1 MSQSLISPETGS
13 LAVGNLEERLLAHP
27 HLCERIEA
35 LLNVVENSASDVETA
50 DLAEER
56 VMEEVRQIGHQAL
69 SSWAERQ
76 HQKQVELLRS
86 DRPQVRQHLKKNFTG
101 TPALEPLRYKSSSL
115 PKRKE
120 NP

>member
-13 LAVGNLEERLLAHP
+13 LAVGNLEERLRAHP

-56 VMEEVRQIGHQAL
+56 VIEEVRQIGQQAL
-69 SSWAERQ
+69 SSWAEHQ
-76 HQKQVELLRS
+76 HQQQIELLRS
-86 DRPQVRQHLKKNFTG
+86 AQPQVRQHLKKNSTG
-101 TPALEPLRYKSSSL
+101 TPAWEPSSSKSSSL
-115 PKRKE
+115 LKGKE